1 MRRSVLLM
9 LAVLGFA
16 FAAPMRVAGGD
27 QWISRVPDPRPAGSD
42 GQYVLPGPARDMEDT
57 VEIYYDDGTHR
68 TWWCS
73 DKDSFGVAVRF
84 TPTAWPC
91 YVVGTRAEV
100 GYDEGQQV
108 FLRVFDATGDS
119 GLPGAVL
126 YEQQR
131 LDIPPGQ
138 NPGFR
143 DYDLTAPVTIDSGD
157 FYICF
162 WQKHW
167 FHLLFGSDQALNY
180 VDRQWWFFPAQGW
193 VPPSGMDAAD
203 HLVRAKVTYSTGI
216 EAELSGAGS
225 IGFAVS
231 PNPVRGNFAN
241 VRYIVPP
248 GVRAGITVSD
258 AAGRVLHSSFD
269 IRNSSFRLDLR
280 SMPAGLYLVRLC
292 AGGLTATRKLVV
304 QK

>member
-1 MRRSVLLM
+1 MRCLMLLI
-9 LAVLGFA
+9 LAVLGLA
-16 FAAPMRVAGGD
+16 PAAPMRVAGGD
-27 QWISRVPDPRPAGSD
+27 QWISHVPDQRLAGIE
-42 GQYVLPGPARDMEDT
+42 GRHALPGPARDMDDT
-57 VEIYYDDGTHR
+57 IVISYDDGTHK

-84 TPTAWPC
+84 TPDAWPC

-108 FLRVFDATGDS
+108 YLRVYGATGDS

-131 LDIPPGQ
+131 LDIPHGQ

-167 FHLLFGSDQALNY
+167 FHLLFGSDQVLNY

-203 HLVRAKVTYSTGI
+203 HLIRAKVTYSTGI
-216 EAELSGAGS
+216 RAELGGAGT
-225 IGFAVS
+225 IGLAVS
-231 PNPVRGNFAN
+231 PNPARGNSAT
-241 VRYIVPP
+241 VRYIAPP
-248 GVRAGITVSD
+248 GARASLTVSD
-258 AAGRVLHSSFD
+258 VSGRVLTSNFD
-269 IRNSSFRLDLR
+269 LRTSHFSLDLR
-280 SMPAGLYLVRLC
+280 SMPAGLYLVRLS
-292 AGGLTATRKLVV
+292 AGGLIATQKLVV